1 MLTPFTLALAGLS
14 VLATSILSG
23 VVGMAGGMILMGIL
37 LMLMPVAAAMVLHAV
52 TQIASNGWRA
62 FLWRGHIEWRIIGGY
77 ALGSFAVFLL
87 MKLVAVLP
95 AKAVVYIAMG
105 VTPFI
110 VLALPMR
117 FVPEITRRGAPVLCG
132 AAVMF
137 VQLLA
142 GVAGNVLDVFFQ
154 RSQLDRKTVVATK
167 AASQVLAHLQRAAFF
182 GAFAA
187 SGDIFPLWVYAG
199 SIAIAMTGASL
210 AAMILHRITDD
221 HFRRWSRAIILAVSL
236 VYLAKGLWLLAGGG

>member
-110 VLALPMR
+110 VLACR
-117 FVPEITRRGAPVLCG
+117 CASCRRSPAGARPSC
-132 AAVMF
+132 AA
-137 VQLLA
+137 
-142 GVAGNVLDVFFQ
+142 
-154 RSQLDRKTVVATK
+154 
-167 AASQVLAHLQRAAFF
+167 
-182 GAFAA
+182 
-187 SGDIFPLWVYAG
+187 
-199 SIAIAMTGASL
+199 
-210 AAMILHRITDD
+210 
-221 HFRRWSRAIILAVSL
+221 RR
-236 VYLAKGLWLLAGGG
+236 